1 MMKFMAIFHTQV
13 KDDNGRRLKIE
24 YGPFTAEN
32 EFAAENTARHAIEK
46 IYPNARLESLKTYNG
61 NRKED

>member
-1 MMKFMAIFHTQV
+1 MMKFMAIFHMQV
-13 KDDNGRRLKIE
+13 KDDNGRRLRIE

-32 EFAAENTARHAIEK
+32 ELVAEDAARRAIEK
-46 IYPNARLESLKTYNG
+46 LYPNARLESLKAHNG